1 VAIADDRRSGEGGWT
16 GAAYPP
22 WSERLVS
29 MAGRGGLSEEDGEAV
44 DDGESGFQI
53 GDGVLG
59 RVLGHR
65 VIHQCVRMTLREM
78 YIFG

>member
-1 VAIADDRRSGEGGWT
+1 
-16 GAAYPP
+16 
-22 WSERLVS
+22 VS

-53 GDGVLG
+53 RDGVLG
-59 RVLGHR
+59 RVLGHC